1 MKILVCGG
9 RDFGN
14 VNKGKA
20 ITKEEIEEHKKRL
33 AEYRYIIDSLRSICQ
48 GRKLERVTII
58 EGGATG
64 VDSVA
69 ADFALMDGCAIE
81 EYQAKWK
88 EHGVSAGPIRNRRMI
103 EEGKPDVV
111 IAFPGGKG
119 TANMV
124 AQAKAYKI
132 PVEKFSGASL
142 PHLMPDQQ

>member
-9 RDFGN
+9 RNFGN
-14 VNKGKA
+14 VNKS
-20 ITKEEIEEHKKRL
+20 KEPAKNEIEEHKKRL
-33 AEYRYIIDSLRSICQ
+33 AEYRYILDNLRGYI
-48 GRKLERVTII
+48 KALNTERVTII

-88 EHGVSAGPIRNRRMI
+88 EHGASAGPIRNRRMI
-103 EEGKPDVV
+103 EEGKPDLV

-119 TANMV
+119 TANMI

-132 PVEKFSGASL
+132 PVAQFCGL
-142 PHLMPDQQ
+142 PESTK